1 MIRSVLIAPLVCA
14 GLLAPLATPAA
25 AQDRTAEDIFV
36 EANLLSVF
44 YHEMG
49 HALID
54 VMRLPVFGQE
64 EDAADVASVLLID
77 AIFDAESALDLAYD
91 SSLGFAAEAMWEE
104 EMRLEPAFWGVHG
117 SSEQRFYNTVCLFY
131 GADPEGRDDFAADMD
146 LPEARAETCEEE
158 FILAEESWGP
168 VLDELFGAEGPE
180 MDLQILGGSDLIIA
194 LMAEEVAYLNDTM
207 RLPEPVTVSVEEC
220 GEINAFYIPDD
231 QVILMCTEYEDYLRE
246 LFRLSE
252 G

>member
-1 MIRSVLIAPLVCA
+1 MTRHLPIVPLLCA
-14 GLLAPLATPAA
+14 GLAAPCA
-25 AQDRTAEDIFV
+25 AQDITDEDIFV

-64 EDAADVASVLLID
+64 EDAADVASILLID
-77 AIFDAESALDLAYD
+77 SIFDAESALDLAYD
-91 SSLGFAAEAMWEE
+91 SALGFAAEAMWEE
-104 EMRLEPAFWGVHG
+104 EMALEPAFWDVHG

-131 GADPEGRDDFAADMD
+131 GADPDGRDDFAADMD
-146 LPEARAETCEEE
+146 LPEERALTCEEE

-168 VLDELFGAEGPE
+168 VLDEVFGADGPE
-180 MDLQILGGSDLIIA
+180 MTLQILSGTGLTADLI
-194 LMAEEVAYLNDTM
+194 AEEVAYLNENL
-207 RLPEPVTVSVEEC
+207 RLPEALTVSVEAC
-220 GEINAFYIPDD
+220 GEINAFYIPDARAI
-231 QVILMCTEYEDYLRE
+231 VMCTEFEGYLRE
-246 LFRLSE
+246 LYQLSS